1 MSFAPTPARTR
12 HPADRVRHRRDAYL
26 EGQYGAYLVLGGQ
39 GADVSGQYRFGERRK
54 AICEMKHFDA
64 YSVEDGRD
72 GITDTFDISLR
83 DLVDYYFVPLKAC
96 IDIAD
101 VGAFMCS
108 CALISP

>member
-1 MSFAPTPARTR
+1 MSTTRLDRLLTSCLDRLQASLTPMAPCC
-12 HPADRVRHRRDAYL
+12 
-26 EGQYGAYLVLGGQ
+26 
-39 GADVSGQYRFGERRK
+39 S
-54 AICEMKHFDA
+54 
-64 YSVEDGRD
+64 
-72 GITDTFDISLR
+72 ITDTFDISLR